1 MYIKGNRYNTRIPT
15 RAKGQNDKEPRMYV
29 KDEIF
34 EGNTM
39 DSENPVN
46 FDYIGNTETDKE
58 KKHNKRGEI

>member
-15 RAKGQNDKEPRMYV
+15 RAKGQEDKEPRMYV

-34 EGNTM
+34 EGNPM

-46 FDYIGNTETDKE
+46 FDFIGNIEA

>member
-15 RAKGQNDKEPRMYV
+15 RAKGQEDKEPRMYV

-34 EGNTM
+34 EGNPM

-46 FDYIGNTETDKE
+46 FDYIGNIET